1 MNLQAVRAACFP
13 LVSLPS
19 NLNLTSL
26 VVILEARTFAEVCGL
41 FRALNKAN
49 SG

>member
-1 MNLQAVRAACFP
+1 M
-13 LVSLPS
+13 
-19 NLNLTSL
+19 NLTSL
-26 VVILEARTFAEVCGL
+26 VVIPKARTFAEVCGL